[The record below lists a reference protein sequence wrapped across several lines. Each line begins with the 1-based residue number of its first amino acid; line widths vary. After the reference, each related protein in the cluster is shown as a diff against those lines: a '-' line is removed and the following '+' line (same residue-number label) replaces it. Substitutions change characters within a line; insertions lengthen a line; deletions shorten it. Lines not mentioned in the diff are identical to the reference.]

1 MRELDRLQAEID
13 RTDSWEIHNQVEY
26 IISKMKLDPES
37 NFEHLSGGQKRRT
50 LLAKALVL
58 KPDVLLL
65 DEPTNHLDI
74 DSIEWLEEFMR
85 NYSGAIFFVTHDR
98 MFMEHLATRIVELDR
113 GRIFSWACDYK
124 TFIERKQTALEME
137 SAQWENFDKKL
148 AEEEV

>member
-74 DSIEWLEEFMR
+74 DTIEWLEE
-85 NYSGAIFFVTHDR
+85 YVKKYPGSIVCISHDR
-98 MFMEHLATRIVELDR
+98 TFLKNISNKTFWLDR
-113 GRIFSWACDYK
+113 G
-124 TFIERKQTALEME
+124 L
-137 SAQWENFDKKL
+137 
-148 AEEEV
+148 